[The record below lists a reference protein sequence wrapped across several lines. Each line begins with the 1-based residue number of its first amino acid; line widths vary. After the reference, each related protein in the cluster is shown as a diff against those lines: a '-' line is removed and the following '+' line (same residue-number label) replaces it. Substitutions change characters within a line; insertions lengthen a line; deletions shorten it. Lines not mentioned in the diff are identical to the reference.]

1 MASYHCSVKVGAK
14 GHACAHAAYIS
25 REGKYSGKARYEDL
39 EATSAG
45 NMPLWAAHNT
55 AHFWSAADEHERANG
70 ATYREIEV
78 ALPREMTIE
87 QRRALVE
94 DFVAREIGEL
104 HAYQW
109 AIHTP
114 KAALEKGEQ
123 PHAHI
128 MYSERTRDAIE
139 RDPEQYFKRYNGKA
153 PARGGCRK
161 DSAGTEERLQAT
173 RQRWAEVQNAHL
185 ELHGHIDRVDHRSL
199 KTRGIARAPELHLGG
214 SGVRALAEQDI
225 SALLEQRIAEG
236 EHERAQRAVA
246 SVIDLSGDLNAARAE
261 RERRQAELRR
271 MDEEFAREQAI
282 APLKAE
288 YARALGRVTSETLA
302 TVPGLLPRTALM
314 QALREIGKTL
324 HEELTG
330 IGKPLDLAAVKRAA
344 MQEPGHRR
352 RLAQLEVKEE
362 RARATLDDVDS
373 MGLIKRMFYDTRAMT
388 AEATQLLEHVKAGR
402 EAAEAAVEQSPG
414 VLAAQRA
421 NGENDAQRR
430 RILGTMKEMTEMA
443 LRVKRDEA
451 PFHRPAHMVRLPES
465 VALVVEKA
473 RQIAPTLMAGMA
485 AGDIERMTGKAIEV
499 AWKKPENSREFQ
511 VQLSRFVLPAGERVQ
526 QQEKAKQKKNSPGHE
541 R

>member
-78 ALPREMTIE
+78 ALPREMTLE

-128 MYSERTRDAIE
+128 MYSERTRDDIE

-185 ELHGHIDRVDHRSL
+185 ERHGHKDRVDHRSL
-199 KTRGIARAPELHLGG
+199 KTQGIARAPELHLGG
-214 SGVRALAEQDI
+214 SGVRALGEQDV
-225 SALLEQRIAEG
+225 SALLERRIAEG
-236 EHERAQRAVA
+236 EHERAQRAVV
-246 SVIDLSGDLNAARAE
+246 SVIDLSGDLSAARAE
-261 RERRQAELRR
+261 RDRQQAELRR
-271 MDEEFAREQAI
+271 MDEEFAQKLAI
-282 APLKAE
+282 APLKSE
-288 YARALGRVTSETLA
+288 YARALGRVTNETLA

-314 QALREIGKTL
+314 QALREIGEPL
-324 HEELTG
+324 HAELTG
-330 IGKPLDLAAVKRAA
+330 IGKLLDLAAVKHAA
-344 MQEPGHRR
+344 MQEPGHRQ
-352 RLAQLEVKEE
+352 RLAQLDFKEE
-362 RARATLDDVDS
+362 RARATLDDVGS
-373 MGLIKRMFYDTRAMT
+373 MGLIKRVFYDTRAMT
-388 AEATQLLEHVKAGR
+388 AEATQLLAQVEAGR
-402 EAAEAAVEQSPG
+402 QAADAAVEQSPG
-414 VLAAQRA
+414 VLAAQKA
-421 NGENDAQRR
+421 NSENDAQRR
-430 RILGTMKEMTEMA
+430 RILGTMKELTEMA

-451 PFHRPAHMVRLPES
+451 LFHREAHMLRLPES

-473 RQIAPTLMAGMA
+473 RAIAPKMLTGMA
-485 AGDIERMTGKAIEV
+485 NGDIERMTGKAIEV

-511 VQLSRFVLPAGERVQ
+511 MQLSRFVLPALQ
-526 QQEKAKQKKNSPGHE
+526 QMQEQENTKHKKKPPGYK

>member
-1 MASYHCSVKVGAK
+1 MASYHCSVKVGGK
-14 GHACAHAAYIS
+14 GKAGAHALYIS

-39 EATSAG
+39 EATACG
-45 NMPLWAAHNT
+45 NMPPWAAHNS

-78 ALPREMTIE
+78 ALPRELDAA

-94 DFVAREIGEL
+94 DFIGQEVGDK

-128 MYSERTRDAIE
+128 MYSERTRDGIE

-153 PARGGCRK
+153 PSRGGCRK
-161 DSAGTEERLQAT
+161 DSAGTEERLQAS

-185 ELHGHIDRVDHRSL
+185 ARHGHQDRVDHRSL
-199 KTRGIARAPELHLGG
+199 KTRGISRVPELHLGG

-225 SALLEQRIAEG
+225 SAMLERRIAEG

-246 SVIDLSGDLNAARAE
+246 SVIDLSGDLTAARAE
-261 RERRQAELRR
+261 RDRQQAELRR
-271 MDEEFAREQAI
+271 IGKEFARETAI
-282 APLKAE
+282 SPLKSE
-288 YARALGRVTSETLA
+288 YARALGRVTDETLA

-314 QALREIGKTL
+314 QAMLDIGKTL
-324 HEELTG
+324 HAELEA
-330 IGKPLDLAAVKRAA
+330 IGKPLDLAAVKREA
-344 MQEPGHRR
+344 MQEPDHRR
-352 RLAQLEVKEE
+352 RLAQLDFKEE
-362 RARATLDDVDS
+362 SARVTLDDVNS
-373 MGLIKRMFYDTRAMT
+373 MGLIKRVFYDTRAMT
-388 AEATQLLEHVKAGR
+388 TEATELLAQVEAGR
-402 EAAEAAVEQSPG
+402 HAAEAAVEKSSA
-414 VLAAQRA
+414 VLAAQRV
-421 NGENDAQRR
+421 NSENDAQRR
-430 RILGTMKEMTEMA
+430 RILGTMKEMMEMA

-451 PFHRPAHMVRLPES
+451 LFHRAAHMVRLPES

-473 RQIAPTLMAGMA
+473 RAIAPTMLAGMA
-485 AGDIERMTGKAIEV
+485 AADIERMTGKAIEV

-511 VQLSRFVLPAGERVQ
+511 VQLSRFVLPAGERMT
-526 QQEKAKQKKNSPGHE
+526 QQEKEKQRKNSPGHE